1 MSNKSNFNKKNYLK
15 ILYSSEKRPITDY
28 PEKLAKHIKE
38 NYFLCE
44 GTLLDIGCGRGD
56 MLRAFDK
63 IGFEVKGTDISPLT
77 EELISPIPF
86 TLCDLI
92 DEKLHYPDNTFDFVF
107 SKSVIEHLK
116 EPEKLLNEAFRVLK
130 PGGKFVVMTPSWMH
144 TYAGA
149 FYLDH
154 THVSPFILNSLRD
167 AMLVS
172 NFKNVTSSH
181 FYQVPIL
188 WKFKFLKP
196 LIFIFSKLPI
206 PYKPLYDIN
215 LPPAFNRLVRF
226 SKELMLLAYGEKR

>member
-1 MSNKSNFNKKNYLK
+1 MSTDSNFSKENYLK
-15 ILYSSEKRPITDY
+15 ILYSSDKRPITNY
-28 PEKLAKHIKE
+28 PIKLAKYIQEKFYHEKGS
-38 NYFLCE
+38 F
-44 GTLLDIGCGRGD
+44 LDIGCGRGD
-56 MLRAFDK
+56 MLKAFHEL
-63 IGFEVKGTDISPLT
+63 GYSVEGTDISPAT
-77 EELISPIPF
+77 EELIKPIPF
-86 TLCDLI
+86 TICDLSN
-92 DEKLHYPDNTFDFVF
+92 DKLNYDDNSFDFIF

-116 EPEKLLNEAFRVLK
+116 DPEKLFNEAYRVLK

-181 FYQVPIL
+181 FYQLPFL
-188 WKFKFLKP
+188 WKMKFLIP
-196 LIFIFSKLPI
+196 FIYLFSKLPI
-206 PYKPLYDIN
+206 PYAPLYDAK

-226 SKELMLLAYGEKR
+226 SKELMLLAYGEK